1 MLFFYFFFFMFRI
14 FNLREKSK
22 YGGKHPVKSPELAL
36 CGPLDLKQHV
46 MLPCKKDTISHT
58 ATQSHVRSDRFP
70 QKRQDLTSKYSCYYR
85 ISRETICNTT
95 PSTKQA
101 GDFSGFSTLPVWSP
115 ATKQA
120 CDQTGAKTPA
130 CSIAGD
136 QTGRRLF
143 RRQQRPQYLT

>member
-1 MLFFYFFFFMFRI
+1 
-14 FNLREKSK
+14 
-22 YGGKHPVKSPELAL
+22 
-36 CGPLDLKQHV
+36 

-58 ATQSHVRSDRFP
+58 ATQSHVRIDRFP
-70 QKRQDLTSKYSCYYR
+70 QKRQDLTSKYGCYYR

-95 PSTKQA
+95 PATKQA
-101 GDFSGFSTLPVWSP
+101 GDFSGSSTLPVWSP

-130 CSIAGD
+130 SSVAGD

-143 RRQQRPQYLT
+143 RRQQGGCKQHEFQCCQFQYICPVSVHMYSAVARLF

>member
-1 MLFFYFFFFMFRI
+1 MLFFYFFFFSFRI

-22 YGGKHPVKSPELAL
+22 YGGKYPVKSPELAL

-58 ATQSHVRSDRFP
+58 ATQSHVKSNRFP
-70 QKRQDLTSKYSCYYR
+70 QKRQDLTSKYGRYYR

-95 PSTKQA
+95 
-101 GDFSGFSTLPVWSP
+101 P

-130 CSIAGD
+130 CSVAGD

-143 RRQQRPQYLT
+143 RRQQTYQHR